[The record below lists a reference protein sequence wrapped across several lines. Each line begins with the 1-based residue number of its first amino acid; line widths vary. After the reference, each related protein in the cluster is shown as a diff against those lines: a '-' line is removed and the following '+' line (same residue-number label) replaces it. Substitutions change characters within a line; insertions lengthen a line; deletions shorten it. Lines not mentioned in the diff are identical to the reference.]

1 MAYSVDIR
9 IKTTGSKQLD
19 SVVEKVNKLNGVIKS
34 LKPVPDLFQKQRGG
48 TEAFRQQINAVKKTL
63 ADTLATFGQVGKVT
77 GFSKTIGGLN
87 SQLAGFR
94 SVANSA
100 KVGSKEFTNALIA
113 GENASRQL
121 LKAELDRLNSLR
133 SLYQTN
139 AKLATGS
146 SVGIGKQLTEVLKIG
161 KTIPNTIASLN
172 EYKSV
177 LNGII
182 QLVDIGSKEYNELEL
197 AIQNVNKR
205 LQETQKTPVQK
216 ELRQLNTQVQLEKDL
231 ARQREKN
238 QRERSRTAKQQRQG
252 RLLGAG
258 FPLLF
263 GGGVGS
269 IAGSL
274 AGSFT
279 AKPGEEFGAQIFGS
293 AIGAQLETLIKRA
306 NALGDAIREISF
318 EKLEEQSIIING
330 ELRAQI
336 ELLKELGEADKA
348 RAALAKEVQKRTGA
362 SADVSRDINRSVQL
376 LNAGFSELVNSA
388 GTTLG
393 ILAGPFLTAI
403 GAISAGIAASFKTFN
418 NFASNFRK
426 LLDIFPK
433 TGVIDKF
440 FEKFDKNLQKST
452 AEAKKLKRELN
463 FEIGLQDQLFKLQQQ
478 QKVGREGRT
487 IEGQKFNLQ
496 LKRKEA
502 ELKNSEAKRKAL
514 ANQKDDDV
522 RLKINE
528 KFNNKLKN
536 DLAKIN
542 KEETLLVET
551 QNQKVKK
558 LLRVVDLKN
567 HENSITEKIMKANR
581 EGDIKTAARLKF
593 ERDKVKLQFA
603 LGEKLRE
610 AKNVE
615 EEIAL
620 IKQHMVDID
629 KLRLNLAEKLN
640 LADPI
645 KAQTIELDQ
654 QMRVLLDR
662 GSQVVALS
670 QAISSSF
677 EQSFTGIINGTM
689 SIQDAFRNMLNSI
702 ANHFINTAAKM
713 AANQLQRGLLELLG
727 QGIAGAFSFGG
738 SFKNF
743 GSTSVGTA
751 GQFVGSVKGFPTF
764 ADGGRPPV
772 GRASIVGE
780 RGPELFVPNRSGTII
795 PNNRLGG
802 GNNTSVVVNV
812 DASGSDVQGDEEQAT
827 QFGSAIATAIQSEL
841 IRQQRPGGLLSR

>member
-1 MAYSVDIR
+1 VAYSVDIR

-19 SVVEKVNKLNGVIKS
+19 SVVEKVNRLNGVIRS
-34 LKPVPDLFQKQRGG
+34 LKPVPDLFQRQRGG
-48 TEAFRQQINAVKKTL
+48 TEAFREKINAVKKTL

-94 SVANSA
+94 NVANSA
-100 KVGSKEFTNALIA
+100 KVGSKQFTEALIA

-121 LKAELDRLNSLR
+121 LKAELDRLNTLR
-133 SLYQTN
+133 NLYQTN

-146 SVGIGKQLTEVLKIG
+146 SVGIGKQLTEVLSIG

-197 AIQNVNKR
+197 AIQGVNKR
-205 LQETQKTPVQK
+205 LKETENTPLQQKLKTERKVTT
-216 ELRQLNTQVQLEKDL
+216 ELNTQKQLEKDL
-231 ARQREKN
+231 ARQRQKN

-293 AIGAQLETLIKRA
+293 AIGTQLETLIKRA
-306 NALGDAIREISF
+306 NALGDAVREISF
-318 EKLEEQSIIING
+318 EKLEEQSIIVSG

-348 RAALAKEVQKRTGA
+348 RAALAKEVEKRTGA

-418 NFASNFRK
+418 NFASTFRK
-426 LLDIFPK
+426 LFNIFPK

-463 FEIGLQDQLFKLQQQ
+463 FEINLQDQLFKLQQQ
-478 QKVGREGRT
+478 QKVGREGKT
-487 IEGQKFNLQ
+487 IEGQKFNFQ
-496 LKRKEA
+496 LKREQAIVKD
-502 ELKNSEAKRKAL
+502 SEARRKAL
-514 ANQKDDDV
+514 ANEKNPDV
-522 RLKINE
+522 RAKINE

-542 KEETLLVET
+542 QQENLIVET
-551 QNQKVKK
+551 QNEKVEK
-558 LLRVVDLKN
+558 LLRVVDLKT
-567 HENSITEKIMKANR
+567 HENGITEKILKANR
-581 EGDIKTAARLKF
+581 EGDVETAARLEF
-593 ERDKVKLQFA
+593 ERDKIKLQFA

-610 AKNVE
+610 AKDLE
-615 EEIAL
+615 EAIAI
-620 IKQHMVDID
+620 IKVHQTDID
-629 KLRLNLAEKLN
+629 KLRLVLAEKLN
-640 LADPI
+640 SEADRI
-645 KAQTIELDQ
+645 KDAFEAVGETINNDIKEGIKGLIKGTATLSDMLNNIADRFLDVALNQ
-654 QMRVLLDR
+654 ALFGSIL
-662 GSQVVALS
+662 GSQGDKGG
-670 QAISSSF
+670 
-677 EQSFTGIINGTM
+677 GI
-689 SIQDAFRNMLNSI
+689 
-702 ANHFINTAAKM
+702 
-713 AANQLQRGLLELLG
+713 LG
-727 QGIAGAFSFGG
+727 
-738 SFKNF
+738 KL
-743 GSTSVGTA
+743 
-751 GQFVGSVKGFPTF
+751 KLF

-772 GRASIVGE
+772 NRPSIVGE
-780 RGPELFVPNRSGTII
+780 KGPELFVPRSSGNII
-795 PNNRLGG
+795 PNNKLGG
-802 GNNTSVVVNV
+802 GNTNNVVVNV
-812 DASGSDVQGDEEQAT
+812 DASGSDVQGDEAAAKEIGTLISVAVQ
-827 QFGSAIATAIQSEL
+827 GEL
-841 IRQQRPGGLLSR
+841 LKQQRPGGLLSR